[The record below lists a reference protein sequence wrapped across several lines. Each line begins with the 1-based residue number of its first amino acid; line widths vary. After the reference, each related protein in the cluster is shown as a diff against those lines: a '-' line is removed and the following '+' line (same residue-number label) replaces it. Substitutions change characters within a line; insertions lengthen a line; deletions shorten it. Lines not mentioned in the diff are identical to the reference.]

1 MALSKARPGMREC
14 APGSDPGIG
23 RTALDDRAA
32 LSGATRAMRIAHVT
46 TETFGDHAQQ
56 HRRDGRAV

>member
-1 MALSKARPGMREC
+1 MALSKAHPGMREY

-23 RTALDDRAA
+23 RTALDDRAD

-46 TETFGDHAQQ
+46 TETFGDHA
-56 HRRDGRAV
+56 